1 MVILTLL
8 HPQHRTPLKQW
19 CFKSEPLIQIGRA
32 PGNHVILD
40 DLLVSRHHLDLRQ
53 IDMPAADA
61 MSGGTVSWHLVN
73 HSSNGTYVNG
83 AVMSQGLISTNALL
97 QLAQGG
103 PLLKL
108 QILAATGSAAPH
120 QLAIAKA
127 PQLPT
132 LPKPSPLSRQ
142 HQRQPCTHAGNP
154 SDNLFCVHCGLPV
167 KVEKTIRQYQV
178 LRVLG
183 KGGMGT
189 TYLVWHPDVV
199 PSAGQPQNALR
210 VLKEMNADMAKI
222 PKAQELF
229 EREASTL
236 QTLSHPGVPK
246 FYDFFIEAGKKYLVM
261 ALLHG
266 QDLDKRIRQ
275 HGAVSAQQAIAWMI
289 QTCDVLTYL
298 HTHRTPIIH
307 RDIKPGNLLVQTV
320 SNRIVVLDF
329 GAVKAVGIPSG
340 TRIGAEGYAAPE
352 QGQGRP
358 VTQSDLYAIGPSLI
372 FLITGE
378 NPSRLYKKS
387 SQGYRFVL
395 DDYPD
400 ITPPLRRVIARV
412 TQPRASDR
420 YQTAQELSQAL
431 SACL

>member
-1 MVILTLL
+1 
-8 HPQHRTPLKQW
+8 
-19 CFKSEPLIQIGRA
+19 
-32 PGNHVILD
+32 
-40 DLLVSRHHLDLRQ
+40 
-53 IDMPAADA
+53 
-61 MSGGTVSWHLVN
+61 
-73 HSSNGTYVNG
+73 
-83 AVMSQGLISTNALL
+83 MSQGPIPTSALL

-103 PLLKL
+103 PLLKV
-108 QILAATGSAAPH
+108 QILAAIGSAATNPS
-120 QLAIAKA
+120 AIAKV

-132 LPKPSPLSRQ
+132 LPKASPSGRPQ
-142 HQRQPCTHAGNP
+142 QKQPCTHAGNAP
-154 SDNLFCVHCGLPV
+154 SHLFCMHCGLPV

-183 KGGMGT
+183 KGGMGI
-189 TYLVWHPDVV
+189 TYLVWHPAAILT
-199 PSAGQPQNALR
+199 SGQPQNALR

-236 QTLSHPGVPK
+236 QTLSHTGIPK

-266 QDLDKRIRQ
+266 QDLEKRIRQ
-275 HGAVSAQQAIAWMI
+275 QGPVSAQQAIAWMI
-289 QTCDVLTYL
+289 QTCDVLAYL
-298 HTHRTPIIH
+298 HTHSTPIIH

-320 SNRIVVLDF
+320 TNSIVVLDF

-352 QGQGRP
+352 QAQGRP

-372 FLITGE
+372 FLLTGE

-387 SQGYRFVL
+387 SQGYRFML
-395 DDYPD
+395 DGYPAM
-400 ITPPLRRVIARV
+400 TLPLRRVIDRL

-420 YQTAQELSQAL
+420 YQTAHDVIQAL
-431 SACL
+431 SNCLL